1 MAVPQTIEGLL
12 LKSVDLIS
20 HKKLEKDFF
29 WNCYR
34 PLICVFSIN
43 LLWII

>member
-20 HKKLEKDFF
+20 KKNLEKDLF
-29 WNCYR
+29 
-34 PLICVFSIN
+34 LE
-43 LLWII
+43 LL